1 MSYSIKEKDG
11 LLAVARNAIELYLK
25 TGKKV
30 YPKTDNP
37 KFLEKRG
44 VFVTLHTD
52 GNLRGCIGYPLPYK
66 PLIEGVVDNAIN
78 AATEDW
84 RFEPVKIEELE
95 KLNIEISVLT
105 VPEKIEKYSDIVVG
119 KHGIIVSK
127 GGNRGLL
134 LPQVP
139 VEQNWNL
146 EEYISNGCLKAG
158 LPSDEWRRGVDIETF
173 EAIVFSEKKL
183 GGENG

>member
-1 MSYSIKEKDG
+1 MSYSTKEKDA
-11 LLAVARNAIELYLK
+11 LLTVARNAIELYLK

-30 YPKTDNP
+30 YPETDNP

-44 VFVTLHTD
+44 VFVTLHVD

-66 PLIEGVVDNAIN
+66 PLIEGVIDNAIN

-84 RFEPVKIEELE
+84 RFIPLTLKELD
-95 KLNIEISVLT
+95 KLSIEISILT
-105 VPEKIEKYSDIVVG
+105 VPTKIKKYSDIIVG

-127 GGNRGLL
+127 GANRGLL

-146 EEYISNGCLKAG
+146 EEYLSNGCLKAG
-158 LPSDEWRRGVDIETF
+158 LASDEWKKGVDIEVF
-173 EAIVFSEKKL
+173 EAIIFSEKRD
-183 GGENG
+183 